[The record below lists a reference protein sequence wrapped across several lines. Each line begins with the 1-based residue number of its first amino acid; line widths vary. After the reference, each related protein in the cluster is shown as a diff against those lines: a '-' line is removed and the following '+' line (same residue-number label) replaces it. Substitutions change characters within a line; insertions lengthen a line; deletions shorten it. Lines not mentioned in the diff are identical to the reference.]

1 MSRYILGVT
10 GASGAIYATRT
21 AMHLKRLGHE
31 VSLVVTAPGRDVVK
45 FEGQQALF
53 DYADRTFDVDDFF
66 AECAS
71 GSADYAGMAVVPCSM
86 GTLGRIAAGTSDNLL
101 VRSADVC
108 LKERRPLVIV
118 PREMPYNLIHIENME
133 RVTRAGAVV
142 IPASPQF
149 YSRPASIEELVDTV
163 VAKILKHL
171 GAASAEDC
179 AEIVEPWNSSA
190 SQKLPADGGSQNALG
205 GPIC

>member
-1 MSRYILGVT
+1 MSRYVLGVT
-10 GASGAIYATRT
+10 GASGAIYALRT

-31 VSLVVTAPGRDVVK
+31 VSLVVTAPGREVVEY
-45 FEGQQALF
+45 EGQNALF
-53 DYADRTFDVDDFF
+53 GFADKTFDVDDFF

-86 GTLGRIAAGTSDNLL
+86 GTLGRIASGTSDNLL

-118 PREMPYNLIHIENME
+118 PREMPYNLIHLENME
-133 RVTRAGAVV
+133 RVTRAGAIV

-149 YSRPASIEELVDTV
+149 YSKPATVEELVDAV

-171 GAASAEDC
+171 GAGSAADC
-179 AEIVEPWNSSA
+179 AGIVKPWEGNVA
-190 SQKLPADGGSQNALG
+190 AGNQ
-205 GPIC
+205 

>member
-1 MSRYILGVT
+1 MARYILGVT

-21 AMHLKRLGHE
+21 AMHLKRLGHD
-31 VSLVVTAPGRDVVK
+31 VSLIVTKPGRDVVE
-45 FEGQQALF
+45 FEGQGQLF
-53 DYADRTFDVDDFF
+53 DYAEKVFNIDDFF

-71 GSADYAGMAVVPCSM
+71 GSSDYAGMAVVPCSM

-118 PREMPYNLIHIENME
+118 PREMPYSLIHIENME
-133 RVTRAGAVV
+133 RVTRAGVVV

-149 YSRPASIEELVDTV
+149 YSKPSTIEELVDTV
-163 VAKILKHL
+163 VAKVLKHL
-171 GAASAEDC
+171 
-179 AEIVEPWNSSA
+179 
-190 SQKLPADGGSQNALG
+190 NALG
-205 GPIC
+205 NEKNIVPSWNNFLVK

>member
-1 MSRYILGVT
+1 VNRYILGVT

-21 AMHLKRLGHE
+21 AMHLKRLGHD
-31 VSLVVTAPGRDVVK
+31 VSLIVTAPGREVVEY
-45 FEGQQALF
+45 EGQKALF
-53 DYADRTFDVDDFF
+53 DYTDTVFNVDDFF

-118 PREMPYNLIHIENME
+118 PREMPYNLIHLENME

-149 YSRPASIEELVDTV
+149 YSKAATIEDLVDTV
-163 VAKILKHL
+163 VAKVLKHL
-171 GAASAEDC
+171 GAGSAADC
-179 AEIVEPWNSSA
+179 AGIVKPWGTP
-190 SQKLPADGGSQNALG
+190 QKN
-205 GPIC
+205 

>member
-1 MSRYILGVT
+1 MARFVLGVT
-10 GASGAIYATRT
+10 GASGAIYGART
-21 AMHLKRLGHE
+21 AMHLKRLGHN
-31 VSLVVTAPGRDVVK
+31 VSLVVTGPGREVVE
-45 FEGQQALF
+45 FEGQSALF
-53 DYADRTFDVDDFF
+53 DYAEKIFNVEDFF

-101 VRSADVC
+101 VRAADVC

-133 RVTRAGAVV
+133 RVTRAGAIV

-149 YSRPASIEELVDTV
+149 YSKPASIEELVDTV
-163 VAKILKHL
+163 VAKVLKHL
-171 GAASAEDC
+171 GAVTVEDSAT
-179 AEIVEPWNSSA
+179 IVKPW
-190 SQKLPADGGSQNALG
+190 DGVS
-205 GPIC
+205 PC

>member
-1 MSRYILGVT
+1 MSRYVLGVT
-10 GASGAIYATRT
+10 GASGAVYAART
-21 AMHLKRLGHE
+21 AMHLKKFGHR
-31 VSLVVTAPGRDVVK
+31 VSLIVTAPGREVVEY
-45 FEGQQALF
+45 EGQSALF
-53 DYADRTFDVDDFF
+53 DFADKRYDVDDFF

-101 VRSADVC
+101 VRTADVC

-149 YSRPASIEELVDTV
+149 YSRPATVEDLVDTV
-163 VAKILKHL
+163 VAKVLKHL
-171 GAASAEDC
+171 GALPEGTD
-179 AEIVEPWNSSA
+179 IVKPW
-190 SQKLPADGGSQNALG
+190 DGGSPERGKPADF
-205 GPIC
+205 GPENTVGRVIC

>member
-71 GSADYAGMAVVPCSM
+71 GSADYAGMAAVPCSM

-142 IPASPQF
+142 VPASPQF

-179 AEIVEPWNSSA
+179 AEIVKPWNG
-190 SQKLPADGGSQNALG
+190 DALG

>member
-1 MSRYILGVT
+1 MSRFVLGVT

-31 VSLVVTAPGRDVVK
+31 VSLVVTGPGREVVE
-45 FEGQQALF
+45 FEGQSALF
-53 DYADRTFDVDDFF
+53 DYAEKIFNIDDFF

-71 GSADYAGMAVVPCSM
+71 GSADYSGMAVVPCSM

-101 VRSADVC
+101 VRTADVC
-108 LKERRPLVIV
+108 LKERHPLVIV

-133 RVTRAGAVV
+133 RVTRAGAIV

-149 YSRPASIEELVDTV
+149 YSKPASIEELVDTV
-163 VAKILKHL
+163 VAKVLKHL
-171 GAASAEDC
+171 GAVTAEDSATIVKPWDGAVK
-179 AEIVEPWNSSA
+179 AE
-190 SQKLPADGGSQNALG
+190 K
-205 GPIC
+205 

>member
-21 AMHLKRLGHE
+21 AMHLKRLGHD
-31 VSLVVTAPGRDVVK
+31 VSLIVTAPGLEVVEY
-45 FEGQQALF
+45 EGQKALF
-53 DYADRTFDVDDFF
+53 DYADSVFNVDDFF
-66 AECAS
+66 AECVS

-86 GTLGRIAAGTSDNLL
+86 GTIGRIAAGTSDNLL

-149 YSRPASIEELVDTV
+149 YSKPATIEDLVDTV
-163 VAKILKHL
+163 VTKVLKHL
-171 GAASAEDC
+171 GAGSAVDC
-179 AEIVEPWNSSA
+179 AGIVKPWGDP
-190 SQKLPADGGSQNALG
+190 KKT
-205 GPIC
+205 